1 MKTATLLFMMTTAL
15 AAGSGPGFNLPA
27 PQTFKLRNGMTVFY
41 LQDRSLPL
49 VGFRLLVNGAGAA
62 AEPENLEGA
71 ADLMAELMMKGAAGK
86 SALQVAEELDQLGA
100 ALQINAGD
108 EFLSLS
114 GQSLA
119 KYWPELLS
127 LTCDCLL
134 RPDFSEA
141 EFGKETERRI
151 DQIKAIKD
159 NPSQAVAQYFRKAYL
174 AGHPFSH
181 LAVGSEASL
190 QAMTIEDIRAFYR
203 RAVRPDQAL
212 LAVVGDFTSSELKKE
227 LDRQFSIWKKSDA
240 KVTAAVVPPLPVPHG
255 KRGLLVDK
263 PDASQAYFILGAPGI
278 AAVDQHAAAAQVM
291 NTLFGG
297 RFTSRLNK
305 ELRVKRGLTY
315 GARSNLESWR
325 PGGLFTISSYTRNEK
340 IGEMLQVS
348 LELLRQAA
356 LAGFDEEEVVSGRNY
371 VLGQFPPKFETLMSK
386 ARAYTDLA
394 FYGLPFDY
402 YAGLL
407 GRVGSSDREAVHA
420 QAKRVMPQEDYVL
433 VVVGKAEEIRDQ
445 LAPFADWEIRSIS
458 DDGF

>member
-1 MKTATLLFMMTTAL
+1 MNTATLLFMMTTAL

-27 PQTFKLRNGMTVFY
+27 PQTFKLPNGMTVFY

-49 VGFRLLVNGAGAA
+49 VGFRLLINGAGAA
-62 AEPENLEGA
+62 AEPESLEGA

-86 SALQVAEELDQLGA
+86 SALQVAEELDELGA
-100 ALQINAGD
+100 DLQIKAGD

-119 KYWPELLS
+119 RYWPKLLS

-141 EFGKETERRI
+141 EFIKERERRI

-159 NPSQAVAQYFRKAYL
+159 NPSHAVTQYFRKAYL
-174 AGHPFSH
+174 AGHPFGR

-190 QAMTIEDIRAFYR
+190 QAMTVKDIRVFYR
-203 RAVRPDQAL
+203 SAIRPDQAL
-212 LAVVGDFTSSELKKE
+212 LAVVGDFSPAELRNGLEKN
-227 LDRQFSIWKKSDA
+227 FSQWKKSGTKA
-240 KVTAAVVPPLPVPHG
+240 SAVVLPPLPLPRG
-255 KRGLLVDK
+255 KQGLLVDK
-263 PDASQAYFILGAPGI
+263 PDASQAYFIIGAPGI
-278 AAVDQHAAAAQVM
+278 AVVDQHAAAAQVM

-297 RFTSRLNK
+297 RFTSRLNN

-315 GARSNLESWR
+315 GARSTLESWR

-348 LELLRQAA
+348 LDLLRQAA
-356 LAGFDEEEVVSGRNY
+356 LVGFDEEEVVSGRNY

-407 GRVGSSDREAVHA
+407 SRVGSSDREAVHA
-420 QAKRVMPQEDYVL
+420 QARRLMPQEDYVL
-433 VVVGKAEEIRDQ
+433 GVVGKAEEIREQ
-445 LAPFADWEIRSIS
+445 LAPFADWKFRSIT

>member
-49 VGFRLLVNGAGAA
+49 VGFRLLVTGAGTA
-62 AEPENLEGA
+62 AEPESLEGA

-86 SALQVAEELDQLGA
+86 SALQVAEELDALGA

-127 LTCDCLL
+127 ITCDCLL

-141 EFGKETERRI
+141 EFVKETERRI

-159 NPSQAVAQYFRKAYL
+159 NPPQAVAQYFRKAYL
-174 AGHPFSH
+174 AGHPFGR

-190 QAMTIEDIRAFYR
+190 QAMTVKDIRAFYR
-203 RAVRPDQAL
+203 SAIRPDQAL
-212 LAVVGDFTSSELKKE
+212 LAVVGDFAPADLKKGLE
-227 LDRQFSIWKKSDA
+227 KNFSLWKNSGSQ
-240 KVTAAVVPPLPVPHG
+240 TPAAVLPALPSPHG

-278 AAVDQHAAAAQVM
+278 AAVDQQAAAAQVM

-315 GARSNLESWR
+315 GARSSLESWR

-348 LELLRQAA
+348 LDLLRQAV
-356 LAGFDEEEVVSGRNY
+356 LVGFDEEEVVSGRNY

-407 GRVGSSDREAVHA
+407 SRVGSSDREAIHA
-420 QAKRVMPQEDYVL
+420 QARRLMPQENYVL
-433 VVVGKAEEIRDQ
+433 VVVGKAEEIREQ
-445 LAPFADWEIRSIS
+445 LAPFADWEIRSIT

>member
-1 MKTATLLFMMTTAL
+1 MKTATLLFIMTTAL

-49 VGFRLLVNGAGAA
+49 VGFRLLINSAGTA
-62 AEPENLEGA
+62 AEPESLEGA

-86 SALQVAEELDQLGA
+86 SALQVAEELDALGA
-100 ALQINAGD
+100 ILQINAGD

-127 LTCDCLL
+127 ITCDCLL
-134 RPDFSEA
+134 HPDFSEP
-141 EFGKETERRI
+141 EFVKEKERRI
-151 DQIKAIKD
+151 DRIKAIKD
-159 NPSQAVAQYFRKAYL
+159 EPSQAVIHYFRKAYWE
-174 AGHPFSH
+174 AHPFGR

-190 QAMTIEDIRAFYR
+190 QAMTVKDIRAFYR
-203 RAVRPDQAL
+203 SAVRPDQAL
-212 LAVVGDFTSSELKKE
+212 LAVVGDLSSADLKKE
-227 LDRQFSIWKKSDA
+227 LEKRVSMWRNSDA
-240 KVTAAVVPPLPVPHG
+240 VAPSTVLPALPLPRG

-297 RFTSRLNK
+297 RFTSRLNN

-315 GARSNLESWR
+315 GARSSLESWR

-348 LELLRQAA
+348 LDLLRQTA
-356 LAGFDEEEVVSGRNY
+356 LQGFDEDEVVSGRNY

-402 YAGLL
+402 YSGLL
-407 GRVGSSDREAVHA
+407 SRVGSSDREAIHV
-420 QAKRVMPQEDYVL
+420 QARRLMPQENYVL
-433 VVVGKAEEIRDQ
+433 VVVGKAEEIREQ
-445 LAPFADWEIRSIS
+445 LAPFAVWEFRSIMK
-458 DDGF
+458 DGF

>member
-27 PQTFKLRNGMTVFY
+27 PQTFKLPNGMTVFY

-49 VGFRLLVNGAGAA
+49 VGFRLLINGAGAA
-62 AEPENLEGA
+62 AEPESLEGA

-86 SALQVAEELDQLGA
+86 SALQVAEELDELGA
-100 ALQINAGD
+100 DLQIKAGD

-119 KYWPELLS
+119 RYWPKLLS

-141 EFGKETERRI
+141 EFIKERERRI

-159 NPSQAVAQYFRKAYL
+159 NPSHAVTQYFRKAYL
-174 AGHPFSH
+174 AGHPFGR

-190 QAMTIEDIRAFYR
+190 QAMTVKDIRVFYR
-203 RAVRPDQAL
+203 SAIRPDQAL
-212 LAVVGDFTSSELKKE
+212 LAVVGDFSPAELRNGLEKN
-227 LDRQFSIWKKSDA
+227 FSQWKKSGTKA
-240 KVTAAVVPPLPVPHG
+240 SAVVLPPLPLPRG
-255 KRGLLVDK
+255 KQGLLVDK
-263 PDASQAYFILGAPGI
+263 PDASQAYFIIGAPGI
-278 AAVDQHAAAAQVM
+278 AVVDQHAAAAQVM

-297 RFTSRLNK
+297 RFTSRLNN

-315 GARSNLESWR
+315 GARSTLESWR

-348 LELLRQAA
+348 LDLLRQAA
-356 LAGFDEEEVVSGRNY
+356 LVGFDEEEVVSGRNY

-407 GRVGSSDREAVHA
+407 SRVGSSDREAVHA
-420 QAKRVMPQEDYVL
+420 QARRLMPQEDYVL
-433 VVVGKAEEIRDQ
+433 VVVGKAEEIREQ
-445 LAPFADWEIRSIS
+445 LAPFADWKFRSIT